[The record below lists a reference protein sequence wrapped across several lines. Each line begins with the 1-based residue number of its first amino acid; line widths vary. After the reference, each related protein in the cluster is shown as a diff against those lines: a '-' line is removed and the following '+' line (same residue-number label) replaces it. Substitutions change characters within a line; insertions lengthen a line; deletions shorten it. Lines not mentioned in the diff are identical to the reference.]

1 MFQQGSPMRCIRL
14 RNMSYEMFSLTFTKG
29 VSTMGFLEDVFNTG
43 KNVVSTAG
51 KKTDEAVKLSKLK
64 IKESQINSDIRTK
77 FEKLGEMIYQM
88 KKSGEQDNAA
98 FEEAV
103 AAVDECYTQ
112 LDDVRRQID
121 ELKNQVT
128 CPKCGLKTKDENSFC
143 PKCGTKLP
151 EKPAET
157 VEENSVDL
165 F

>member
-1 MFQQGSPMRCIRL
+1 M
-14 RNMSYEMFSLTFTKG
+14 KG
-29 VSTMGFLEDVFNTG
+29 VFTMGFLEDVFNTG

-77 FEKLGEMIYQM
+77 FEKLGEAIYQM
-88 KKSGEQDNAA
+88 KKSGEQDNVA

-103 AAVDECYTQ
+103 SAVDEYYVQ

-121 ELKNQVT
+121 ELKNQVA
-128 CPKCGLKTKDENSFC
+128 CPKCGLKTKDENLFC

-151 EKPAET
+151 EKPVVE
-157 VEENSVDL
+157 VEEEDTTDL

>member
-1 MFQQGSPMRCIRL
+1 
-14 RNMSYEMFSLTFTKG
+14 
-29 VSTMGFLEDVFNTG
+29 MGFLEDVFNTG

-77 FEKLGEMIYQM
+77 FEKLGEAIYQM
-88 KKSGEQDNAA
+88 KKSGEQDNVA

-103 AAVDECYTQ
+103 SAVDEYYVQ

-121 ELKNQVT
+121 ELKNQVA
-128 CPKCGLKTKDENSFC
+128 CPKCGLKTKDENLFC

-151 EKPAET
+151 EKPVVE
-157 VEENSVDL
+157 VEEEDTTDL